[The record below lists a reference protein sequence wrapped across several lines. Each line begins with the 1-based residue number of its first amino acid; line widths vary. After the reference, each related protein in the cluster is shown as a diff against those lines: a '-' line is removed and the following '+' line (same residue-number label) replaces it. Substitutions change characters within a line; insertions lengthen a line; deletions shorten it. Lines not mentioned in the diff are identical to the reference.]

1 MAKIA
6 IVGVGAIGSAV
17 AALLEKT
24 GQHEV
29 LLCVRR
35 PLPELIVEYGADR
48 RAVHGR
54 RVLNPAEAPPVDW
67 VLVVTKTYDVAGAAA
82 WLPAL
87 RAAGAPVAVLQN
99 GVEHRERFAPYV
111 PRDQIVPVVVDVP
124 VERPSPG
131 FVFQRRVMKLRAPD
145 TAAGRDFIGLFAGT
159 DVQGETPAD
168 FETALWKKLCLNS
181 AGIIPALTLKPS
193 GVFRGEAIGAVAAGI
208 VRECAAVARAEG
220 AQIDDSIGD
229 EIVQYYRASSP
240 DSVNSLHADR
250 AAGRPMELDARNGV
264 IVRLGKKH
272 GIPTPLNAMAVA
284 LLEAMAK

>member
-1 MAKIA
+1 MARIA

-24 GQHEV
+24 GRHEV

-35 PLPELIVEYGADR
+35 PLPQLIVEYGADR
-48 RAVHGR
+48 REVRGR
-54 RVLNPAEAPPVDW
+54 RLLAPAEAPAVDW
-67 VLVVTKTYDVAGAAA
+67 VLVATKTYDVAGAAA

-111 PRDQIVPVVVDVP
+111 PRDKIVPVVVDVP
-124 VERPSPG
+124 TERTGPG
-131 FVFQRRVMKLRAPD
+131 LVLQRRVMKLRAPD
-145 TAAGRDFIGLFAGT
+145 SAAGREFVGLFAGT

-168 FETALWKKLCLNS
+168 FETALWRKLCLNS
-181 AGIIPALTLKPS
+181 AGILPALTLKPA
-193 GVFRGEAIGAVAAGI
+193 GVFRGAAIGAVAAGI
-208 VRECAAVARAEG
+208 VRECVAVARAEG
-220 AQIDDSIGD
+220 ADIEPGFAE

-250 AAGRPMELDARNGV
+250 LAGRPMELDARNGV
-264 IVRLGKKH
+264 IVRLGQKH
-272 GIPTPLNAMAVA
+272 GIPTPLNAMAMA
-284 LLEAMAK
+284 LLEAMTA